1 MRRIVLVA
9 VAMMP
14 IVSAGGQSVTAADVV
29 TRIRKE
35 FPVEPSPNGV
45 DTFKAGD
52 STARVTGIAVTMMA
66 TLDVLQRAAK
76 QGDNLV
82 VTHEP
87 TFYSHRDS
95 TLFLEKENDAVY
107 AAKKK
112 FITDHGL
119 IVWRFHDAPHGVSP
133 DVIKAAVARTLGWSA
148 FATKE
153 NPSVYVLPKTTLR
166 GLAGKA
172 SAKLGAGAVRISGD
186 GSAIVSKA
194 VMTEGFTGFSSIRR
208 LIQQA
213 NPDVVVFGED
223 HEWEAVEYVVDAIT
237 EGRIKGLVVLGHI
250 PSEQSGMQAVA
261 DRLERLFPEVPVHF
275 TPTRDP
281 FRPVR

>member
-1 MRRIVLVA
+1 LVSFT
-9 VAMMP
+9 P
-14 IVSAGGQSVTAADVV
+14 IATAQSQAVSAAQVI

-35 FPVEPSPNGV
+35 FPMEDRPNGV

-82 VTHEP
+82 ITHEP
-87 TFYSHRDS
+87 TFYSHRD
-95 TLFLEKENDAVY
+95 TALMFEKENDAVY
-107 AAKKK
+107 AAKQK
-112 FITDHGL
+112 FIGDHGM
-119 IVWRFHDAPHGVSP
+119 IIWRFHDAPHSVSP
-133 DVIKAAVARTLGWSA
+133 DVIKAGVARALGWSA
-148 FATKE
+148 YATKA
-153 NPSVYVLPKTTLR
+153 NPSVYVLPRTTLR
-166 GLAGKA
+166 NLASSA
-172 SAKLGAGAVRISGD
+172 SSRLAAGAVRISGD
-186 GSAIVSKA
+186 GSAVISKV
-194 VMTEGFTGFSSIRR
+194 VMTEGFSGFAAIRK
-208 LIQQA
+208 LVQQA

-250 PSEQSGMQAVA
+250 PSEQSGMQDVA
-261 DRLERLFPEVPVHF
+261 ATLKRLVPEVPVHF